1 MRCSTLFVVRVKL
14 NGFMCVMKKWLLF
27 AAGADAEVSGS
38 IAVCAGS
45 SGPGNM
51 HLINGLYDCHRN
63 RVPVLAIAA
72 HIPSDEI
79 GSEYFQATHP
89 EYLFQECSD
98 YCEVITTAKQMPR
111 SLTMAIQT
119 AVACSGVSVLYCRE
133 M

>member
-1 MRCSTLFVVRVKL
+1 
-14 NGFMCVMKKWLLF
+14 
-27 AAGADAEVSGS
+27 
-38 IAVCAGS
+38 
-45 SGPGNM
+45 M

-119 AVACSGVSVLYCRE
+119 AVARSGVSVVVLPGDVAGLEADGSACA
-133 M
+133 